1 MISVGTGGWGMSGGR
16 HIGVAQKGPFRVDMA
31 EVGAPDVEVDIVV
44 AGFGYAGGVAAI
56 EAHDSGARVLL
67 AEKMPDPGGISIL
80 AGGAWRFARNAD
92 QAFSYLKAT
101 NDGRTPDDVLRV
113 LANGMVEID
122 GYIRKL
128 ATAIDAEVTE
138 HTGVDAGGKGGGNY
152 PFPGWET
159 FDNNHIETIPNF
171 DPMAGYPQIYLRSP
185 TSRGPLLFRLVEHH
199 VRERRIDVRL
209 NSPVARLITGRDN
222 GVCGVVLDTPA
233 GELVVKANRGVILA
247 CGGFEAD
254 DAMKQQYWQVRPVR
268 PAAFL
273 GNTGDGIRMAQ
284 ALGADLWHMW
294 HFHGSYGFRH
304 HDPDYPLAIRIKRL
318 PDWRP
323 GLKHLMNV
331 KMCWIIVDRRGR
343 RYMNECEPYVQDTG
357 HRPMHA
363 FDTELMGFP
372 RLPSFLLL
380 DEEGRK
386 MYPLGDGKSNDRR
399 FRYVWSTDNLEE
411 IRNGILKQE
420 NSIAELAGKIGVAPA
435 ALEASV
441 ARWNEMCAKGD
452 DADFG
457 RPSGTMMPIK
467 SPPFLAGEVWPVVS
481 NTQGGPVHNARQQVL
496 DPSGRPIPRL
506 YAAGELGSSFGYLYL
521 SGANIAECF
530 VTGWI
535 AGREVAALPAW
546 DAGVHQAREGAGRE

>member
-1 MISVGTGGWGMSGGR
+1 MEGMTTPPR
-16 HIGVAQKGPFRVDMA
+16 NAPLRVDLA
-31 EVGAPDVEVDIVV
+31 EIGGFDLEVDVVV
-44 AGFGYAGGVAAI
+44 AGFGYAGAVAAI
-56 EAHDSGARVLL
+56 EAHDAGARVLL

-80 AGGAWRFARNAD
+80 AGGAWRYAYDAD
-92 QAFSYLKAT
+92 QAFAYLKAT
-101 NDGRTPDDVLRV
+101 NDGRTPDDVLRT
-113 LANGMVEID
+113 LADGMVEVD

-128 ATAIDAEVTE
+128 AAAIDAEVTE
-138 HTGVDAGGKGGGNY
+138 HKAVDAGGKGGGNY

-159 FDNNHIETIPNF
+159 FDNAHIESIPNF
-171 DPMAGYPQIYLRSP
+171 DPMAAYPQIYLRSP
-185 TSRGPLLFRLVEHH
+185 TSRGPLLFRMVEHH

-209 NSPVARLITGRDN
+209 NSPVVRLVTGKDN
-222 GVCGVVLDTPA
+222 AVCGVVLATQE
-233 GELVVKANRGVILA
+233 GELAVKAKRAVILA

-268 PAAFL
+268 SAAFL

-284 ALGADLWHMW
+284 SMGADLWHMW

-304 HDPDYPLAIRIKRL
+304 YDPDYPLAIRVKRL

-323 GLKHLMNV
+323 GLKHLMDI
-331 KMCWIIVDRRGR
+331 KMCWIVVDRRGR

-363 FDTELMGFP
+363 FDTESMGFP
-372 RLPSFLLL
+372 RLPSYLVL

-399 FRYVWSTDNLEE
+399 HRYIWSPDNTNE
-411 IRNGILKQE
+411 IRNGILKQA
-420 NSIAELAGKIGVAPA
+420 NSVAELAHKIGVDPA

-441 ARWNEMCAKGD
+441 ERWNELCAKGED
-452 DADFG
+452 TDFS
-457 RPSGTMMPIK
+457 RPSGTMMPIRT
-467 SPPFLAGEVWPVVS
+467 PPFLAGEVWPVVS
-481 NTQGGPVHNARQQVL
+481 NTQGGPVHNTRQQVL
-496 DPSGRPIPRL
+496 DPSGRAIPRL

-535 AGREVAALPAW
+535 AGRETASLLPW
-546 DAGVHQAREGAGRE
+546 DADAPSERPGAERR

>member
-1 MISVGTGGWGMSGGR
+1 M
-16 HIGVAQKGPFRVDMA
+16 DLA
-31 EVGAPDVEVDIVV
+31 EVGGFNLEVDVVV
-44 AGFGYAGGVAAI
+44 AGFGYAGAVAAI
-56 EAHDSGARVLL
+56 EAHDAGARVLL
-67 AEKMPDPGGISIL
+67 VEKMPDPGGISIL
-80 AGGAWRFARNAD
+80 AGGAWRYAYDAD
-92 QAFSYLKAT
+92 QAFAYLKAT
-101 NDGRTPDDVLRV
+101 NDGRTPDDVLRT
-113 LANGMVEID
+113 LADGMVEVD

-128 ATAIDAEVTE
+128 AAAIDAEVTE
-138 HTGVDAGGKGGGNY
+138 HKAVDAGGKGGGNY

-159 FDNNHIETIPNF
+159 FDNAHIESIPNF
-171 DPMAGYPQIYLRSP
+171 DPMAAYPQIYLRSP
-185 TSRGPLLFRLVEHH
+185 TSRGPLLFRMVEHH

-209 NSPVARLITGRDN
+209 NSPVARLVTGKGN
-222 GVCGVVLDTPA
+222 AVCGVVLATPE
-233 GELVVKANRGVILA
+233 GELAVKAKRAVILA

-254 DAMKQQYWQVRPVR
+254 EAMKQQYWQVRPVR

-284 ALGADLWHMW
+284 AMGADLWHMW

-304 HDPDYPLAIRIKRL
+304 YDPDYPLAIRVKRL

-323 GLKHLMNV
+323 GLKHLMDV
-331 KMCWIIVDRRGR
+331 KMCWIVVDRRGR
-343 RYMNECEPYVQDTG
+343 RYMNECEPYVQDTS

-363 FDTELMGFP
+363 FDTESMAFP
-372 RLPSFLLL
+372 RLPSFLVL

-399 FRYVWSTDNLEE
+399 HRYVWSPDNTEE
-411 IRNGILKQE
+411 IKNGILKQA
-420 NSIAELAGKIGVAPA
+420 NSIAELARKIGVDPT
-435 ALEASV
+435 ALEASI
-441 ARWNEMCAKGD
+441 ARWNELCAKGE

-457 RPSGTMMPIK
+457 RPSGTMMPIRT
-467 SPPFLAGEVWPVVS
+467 PPFLAGEVWPVVS

-535 AGREVAALPAW
+535 AGRETASLPLW
-546 DAGVHQAREGAGRE
+546 DANADSTREGAERR

>member
-1 MISVGTGGWGMSGGR
+1 MKSDVR
-16 HIGVAQKGPFRVDMA
+16 LDAKRPLRVDVS
-31 EVGAPDVEVDIVV
+31 EIGTFDVEVDVVV
-44 AGFGYAGGVAAI
+44 AGFGYAGAVAAI
-56 EAHDSGARVLL
+56 EAHDAGMRVLL

-80 AGGAWRFARNAD
+80 AGGAWRFAHDAD

-101 NDGRTPDDVLRV
+101 NDGRTPDSVLRV
-113 LANGMVEID
+113 LADGMTEID
-122 GYIRKL
+122 AYIRKL
-128 ATAIDAEVTE
+128 AAAIDAQVTE

-159 FDNNHIETIPNF
+159 FDNNHIEGIPNF
-171 DPMAGYPQIYLRSP
+171 DPMAAYPQIYLRSP

-209 NSPVARLITGRDN
+209 NSPVARLVTGPGN
-222 GVCGVVLDTPA
+222 VVYGAVLATPD
-233 GELVVKANRGVILA
+233 GELAVKAKRGVILA

-254 DAMKQQYWQVRPVR
+254 DSMKQQYWQVKPVR
-268 PAAFL
+268 SAAFL
-273 GNTGDGIRMAQ
+273 GNTGDGVRMAQ

-304 HDPDYPLAIRIKRL
+304 YDPDYPLALRVKRL

-331 KMCWIIVDRRGR
+331 KMCWIVVDSRGR

-363 FDTELMGFP
+363 FDTETMGFP
-372 RLPSFLLL
+372 RLPSFLIL

-399 FRYVWSTDNLEE
+399 YRYVWSPDNTEE
-411 IRNGILKQE
+411 IKNGILKQA
-420 NSIAELAGKIGVAPA
+420 NSIAELAGKIGVDTA
-435 ALEASV
+435 ALEASI
-441 ARWNEMCAKGD
+441 ARWNKLCANGE

-457 RPSGTMMPIK
+457 RPPASMMPIRT
-467 SPPFLAGEVWPVVS
+467 PPFLAGEVWPVVS
-481 NTQGGPVHNARQQVL
+481 NTQGGPVHNARQQIL
-496 DPSGRPIPRL
+496 DPSGRAISRL

-530 VTGWI
+530 ITGWI
-535 AGREVAALPAW
+535 AGREAASLPPW
-546 DAGVHQAREGAGRE
+546 DARANG